1 MQLITSVAHMR
12 PGQTGIVVGLR
23 GGRGMAARLNAMG
36 IRPGLPIG
44 RQAGQPF
51 RGPVVVRVGATQL
64 ALGFGIAQR
73 IMVRVGE

>member
-1 MQLITSVAHMR
+1 MITSVAHMR

-23 GGRGMAARLNAMG
+23 GGRGMMARLNAMG
-36 IRPGLPIG
+36 IRPGVPISK
-44 RQAGQPF
+44 QIAQPF
-51 RGPVVVRVGATQL
+51 QGPVTLRVGATQL

>member
-1 MQLITSVAHMR
+1 MQLITSVAQMR

-23 GGRGMAARLNAMG
+23 GGRGMTARLDAMG
-36 IRPGLPIG
+36 IRPGLPIS
-44 RQAGQPF
+44 RQTGQPF

-64 ALGFGIAQR
+64 ALGFGIAKR